1 MKIISQSTIEQ
12 AVFESA
18 SKMCFSVDEEV
29 QNALKNAFKCE
40 SGFSKDCLKDILDNV
55 DVAKE
60 KHIPV
65 CQDTGIVIAFVNIG
79 NFVHVDGDLY
89 QAINN
94 GIRQAYKE
102 QYLRKSVVSS
112 PIKRENTNDNTPAV
126 FHTEIVSGD
135 QLKIT
140 LCPKGAGSENMG
152 AVKMLTPASGIE
164 GIENFVVDTVKRA
177 GGKACPPVIVGVGI
191 GGTMEKCAILSKQA
205 LLRPLSDKNPDAT
218 LSELENRILE
228 RLNNLGMGAMGLKG
242 KYLALGVKINV
253 YPCHIASLPVAVSI
267 MCHASRHSEIVL

>member
-29 QNALKNAFKCE
+29 QNALKNAFQCE